1 MGVRRVAAKTA
12 TRRHLAQTELFQQ
25 QADTKG
31 SVPGPQLSREGLGS
45 CESGWPPV
53 AERQHLSTK
62 EAGRGHYTG
71 GHFCRGDTS
80 QDSRLVNMLNKSP
93 TNPAV
98 FRTLTTFYQSPGLWF
113 PESSRSVTP
122 HHRAFAHTAPSAPG
136 LSPPLPQLPTS
147 VFGCRHDQMSDRA
160 FLSCLP

>member
-1 MGVRRVAAKTA
+1 MGVRRVAAKT
-12 TRRHLAQTELFQQ
+12 RHLAQTEPSQQ
-25 QADTKG
+25 QRDTKG

-45 CESGWPPV
+45 CESGRPPG

-71 GHFCRGDTS
+71 GHFCWGDTS
-80 QDSRLVNMLNKSP
+80 QDSRLVNVLNKSP

-98 FRTLTTFYQSPGLWF
+98 FRTLTTSYQSPALPSSCPGLWF
-113 PESSRSVTP
+113 PESSMSVTP
-122 HHRAFAHTAPSAPG
+122 HHRAFAHTVPSAPG

-147 VFGCRHDQMSDRA
+147 VF
-160 FLSCLP
+160 